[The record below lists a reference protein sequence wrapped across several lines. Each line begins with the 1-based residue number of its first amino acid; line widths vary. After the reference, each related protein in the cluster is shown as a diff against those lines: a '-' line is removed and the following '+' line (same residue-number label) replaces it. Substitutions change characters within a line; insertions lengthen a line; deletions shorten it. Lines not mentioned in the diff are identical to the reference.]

1 MTTDTWR
8 YGKYREQ
15 AVAAQTAIEV
25 AEAAQATANERV
37 DEVRREHTLGKATR
51 GDVQKVTW
59 AHQRAIE
66 RTEQTKATLRRL
78 GRLAEEA
85 TEAERALGRKRA
97 QVAAEPFRVRAA
109 ELNAELADLFNGLST
124 RLAELD
130 LEIAEWT
137 AAAASI
143 GGAGGSLGELHH
155 PRYLAG
161 GEHWREFT
169 AGLNRLVKVYPVP
182 PRSEETKDA

>member
-15 AVAAQTAIEV
+15 AVAAQTAIED

-51 GDVQKVTW
+51 GDLQKVTW
-59 AHQRAIE
+59 AHQKAIE
-66 RTEQTKATLRRL
+66 RTEQAKATLRRL

-109 ELNAELADLFNGLST
+109 AISLELATLF
-124 RLAELD
+124 RDFADD
-130 LEIAEWT
+130 LEGVERSIADWRAE
-137 AAAASI
+137 
-143 GGAGGSLGELHH
+143 AGPLGMDAGSLYHPADFGVENWRVFKATVSRLTREL
-155 PRYLAG
+155 
-161 GEHWREFT
+161 
-169 AGLNRLVKVYPVP
+169 YPIK
-182 PRSEETKDA
+182 EE